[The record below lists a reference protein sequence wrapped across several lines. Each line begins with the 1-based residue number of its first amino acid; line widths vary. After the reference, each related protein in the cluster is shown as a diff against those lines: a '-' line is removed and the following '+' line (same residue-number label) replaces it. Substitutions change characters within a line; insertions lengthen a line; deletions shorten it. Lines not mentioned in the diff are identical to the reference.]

1 MDLTSPIVV
10 GVSRRT
16 GSVEAVRWAAAEAQL
31 RNTGV
36 LAVTAWHG
44 PRAPAAP
51 GGRPGLLP
59 LSGEDP
65 WAEEEQRL
73 AGQLAEHFGGD
84 LAAMRITFS
93 LRRGSAASVLLRA
106 AVGAQLLV
114 LDSPRSGNFSVLP
127 KSLIAP
133 QVVFRAPCP
142 VVLMP
147 PVLSSELAGAP
158 SGELAGTTDPE
169 LVDDPGLEN
178 LGPAG
183 QPA

>member
-16 GSVEAVRWAAAEAQL
+16 GSLEAVRWAAAEAQL
-31 RNTGV
+31 RNTSV
-36 LAVTAWHG
+36 LAVTAWRG

-51 GGRPGLLP
+51 GGRPGMLP

-65 WAEEEQRL
+65 FAEEEQRIS
-73 AGQLAEHFGGD
+73 AQLAEHFGGD
-84 LAAMRITFS
+84 LAGMRITYS
-93 LRRGSAASVLLRA
+93 LRRGAASTVLLQA

-114 LDSPRSGNFSVLP
+114 LDSPRSGNFSALP

-133 QVVFRAPCP
+133 QVVFKAPCP

-147 PVLSSELAGAP
+147 PALESAGDALP
-158 SGELAGTTDPE
+158 TGGLTAVADPGLE
-169 LVDDPGLEN
+169 DPGLEN

-183 QPA
+183 QPV